1 MVLRTAPQNAQVAD
15 AVERL
20 RRLMTEKVII
30 RIHAWEAELKCF
42 MSPEAQTAKTMEVTD
57 KATATLKRLVDVGP
71 DPPPHLPDLPEF
83 SNKKEKKI
91 NCRSANLEA
100 AFQAILSLAKRPRG
114 LTALLNYY
122 HADLTDEEDHSLL
135 IRIEARLTQ
144 REERTIDEG
153 QS

>member
-1 MVLRTAPQNAQVAD
+1 MHAAANAPENAMVLRTAPQNVQVAD

-42 MSPEAQTAKTMEVTD
+42 ISPEAQTAKTMEVTD

-91 NCRSANLEA
+91 NCRKPSIPHQA
-100 AFQAILSLAKRPRG
+100 AR
-114 LTALLNYY
+114 N
-122 HADLTDEEDHSLL
+122 
-135 IRIEARLTQ
+135 
-144 REERTIDEG
+144 
-153 QS
+153 

>member
-1 MVLRTAPQNAQVAD
+1 MHAAANAPENATVHVLWTAPQNAQVAD

-20 RRLMTEKVII
+20 RHLMTEKVII

-57 KATATLKRLVDVGP
+57 KATATRKRLVEGGP

-91 NCRSANLEA
+91 NCRSVFKSVFSNCGSLAVFFHINQANLEA
-100 AFQAILSLAKRPRG
+100 AFLAILSLAKRLRSLAQSTPR
-114 LTALLNYY
+114 
-122 HADLTDEEDHSLL
+122 
-135 IRIEARLTQ
+135 
-144 REERTIDEG
+144 
-153 QS
+153 